1 MVISNIFHFG
11 KYFLGVARV
20 LDYLLLTKFKYAW
33 NTLKFFYV
41 KKC

>member
-1 MVISNIFHFG
+1 MSPIFFISGDNFW
-11 KYFLGVARV
+11 GVARV

-41 KKC
+41 KRC